1 MSRIKKEITESPFKG
16 MIQRTDIF
24 SDVMLGNLLSRN
36 RLYREVNRKKKYIH
50 DTDKAIKVC
59 PKCNKC
65 WEKTRL
71 TSTQR
76 GKKTIYYKNFPK
88 YGKEIK
94 SCDNCEP
101 QEEE

>member
-1 MSRIKKEITESPFKG
+1 MKRIKKEVTESPFKN

-24 SDVMLGNLLSRN
+24 SDVMLGNLMKQHEIQRSLS
-36 RLYREVNRKKKYIH
+36 RKKKYIH
-50 DTDKAIKVC
+50 DTDKAIKAC
-59 PKCNKC
+59 PKCNRC

-94 SCDNCEP
+94 VCNNCEP
-101 QEEE
+101 QEEL